1 MRLAPG
7 LLLLAL
13 LTPGCSGGERGAV
26 VVRWKLIEGATGT
39 QPASC
44 HGVDVP
50 AGACCGVI
58 HGATDSRAV
67 LVDHIRLRAER
78 SVDGGEVLADCP
90 SCCFSC
96 APLEHTTQ
104 FELPPGDYRLS
115 LEALRCGQLVGYTPP
130 AQVRTV
136 NAGEIT
142 NLSAVEILIPPETD
156 TPATCAGGLD
166 EPASCVPDA
175 PDGGD

>member
-1 MRLAPG
+1 MRFASG
-7 LLLLAL
+7 LLLFAL
-13 LTPGCSGGERGAV
+13 GASASGCSGGDRGAV

-39 QPASC
+39 QPSSC

-50 AGACCGVI
+50 SGACCGAI
-58 HGATDSRAV
+58 HAGSDSRAV
-67 LVDHIRLRAER
+67 LIDHIRLRAAR
-78 SVDGGEVLADCP
+78 IVDGGEVEVGCP

-115 LEALRCGQLVGYTPP
+115 LEALRCGRLVGYTPP

-136 NAGEIT
+136 HAGEIA
-142 NLSAVEILIPPETD
+142 NLSAIEILLPPETD
-156 TPATCAGGLD
+156 TPALCDDGLD
-166 EPASCVPDA
+166 EPASCVPD
-175 PDGGD
+175 GG